1 MMMAEDGS
9 DREEQRERKYN
20 ENGKET
26 ERKNVIK
33 KGEDDVWGRNE
44 AKVCLMILTSTKIS

>member
-9 DREEQRERKYN
+9 HGKKQRERKDN

-26 ERKNVIK
+26 ERKK
-33 KGEDDVWGRNE
+33 MMYGGGMKRTHG
-44 AKVCLMILTSTKIS
+44 

>member
-1 MMMAEDGS
+1 MMAEDGS
-9 DREEQRERKYN
+9 DREIQRERNDN

-33 KGEDDVWGRNE
+33 KGEDDVRGRNE
-44 AKVCLMILTSTKIS
+44 ANA